1 MFTSLRDSRVPF
13 EHVFGSSNGRHF
25 SSIKTSSLS
34 GYGIVESH
42 VKSSADS
49 GALGIDCTDA
59 KDRGD
64 SGVDCVSSIRQDVTV
79 NLKKSLNC

>member
-1 MFTSLRDSRVPF
+1 LGDGRVPF

-25 SSIKTSSLS
+25 SSIKTSGLS

-59 KDRGD
+59 KDRGNC
-64 SGVDCVSSIRQDVTV
+64 GIYGISSIRQDVTV
-79 NLKKSLNC
+79 NFNKSLNC